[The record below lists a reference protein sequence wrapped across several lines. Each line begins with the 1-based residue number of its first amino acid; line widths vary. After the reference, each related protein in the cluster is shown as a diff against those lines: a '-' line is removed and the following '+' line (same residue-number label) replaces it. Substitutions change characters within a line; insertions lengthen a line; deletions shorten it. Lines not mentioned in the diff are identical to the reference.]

1 MWIKSDFFFLGKAL
15 KIKWL
20 VGGINLNKLSVQI
33 FMNSGQTWFV
43 LKFTEW
49 EELVISDIDRLLE
62 LAWASLINSDAEW
75 NK

>member
-1 MWIKSDFFFLGKAL
+1 
-15 KIKWL
+15 
-20 VGGINLNKLSVQI
+20 
-33 FMNSGQTWFV
+33 MNSGQTWFV
-43 LKFTEW
+43 LKLTEW